1 MSAVL
6 LAAAVIITSVA
17 LANRKHTDELNG
29 GSSSSGNEQGG
40 NDGPDEPVITTPE
53 EFGAPLATVNVTNEY
68 GFYYNQTLNNYYE
81 HMGIDMSAE
90 AGAEVFAARTGT
102 IESIYTSDVLVGT
115 QIIIDHG
122 DGIKSVYEYVTA
134 KEGLKAGDKVNKGD
148 VIATV
153 AEANGKEYKDGAHL
167 HFEIFENGKKRRSRQ
182 ISYSGRKVSGVCLSR
197 AAAFRI
203 SERGLQPI
211 VCSISPAYRLRHTV
225 RGAQT
230 SADSR

>member
-1 MSAVL
+1 MKEQNENEKSHTSVRNKKLYMYVALGCAAVL

-53 EFGAPLATVNVTNEY
+53 EFGATLATVNVTNEY

-167 HFEIFENGKKRRSRQ
+167 HFEIFENGKN
-182 ISYSGRKVSGVCLSR
+182 VD
-197 AAAFRI
+197 
-203 SERGLQPI
+203 
-211 VCSISPAYRLRHTV
+211 PAKYLTLEEK
-225 RGAQT
+225 
-230 SADSR
+230 

>member
-1 MSAVL
+1 
-6 LAAAVIITSVA
+6 
-17 LANRKHTDELNG
+17 
-29 GSSSSGNEQGG
+29 
-40 NDGPDEPVITTPE
+40 
-53 EFGAPLATVNVTNEY
+53 
-68 GFYYNQTLNNYYE
+68 
-81 HMGIDMSAE
+81 MGIDMSAE

-167 HFEIFENGKKRRSRQ
+167 HFEIFENGKN
-182 ISYSGRKVSGVCLSR
+182 VD
-197 AAAFRI
+197 
-203 SERGLQPI
+203 
-211 VCSISPAYRLRHTV
+211 PAKYLTLEEK
-225 RGAQT
+225 
-230 SADSR
+230 

>member
-1 MSAVL
+1 MKEQNENGKSHTSVRNKKLYMYVALGCAAVL
-6 LAAAVIITSVA
+6 LAAAV
-17 LANRKHTDELNG
+17 
-29 GSSSSGNEQGG
+29 SGNEQGG

-153 AEANGKEYKDGAHL
+153 AEANGK
-167 HFEIFENGKKRRSRQ
+167 
-182 ISYSGRKVSGVCLSR
+182 
-197 AAAFRI
+197 
-203 SERGLQPI
+203 
-211 VCSISPAYRLRHTV
+211 
-225 RGAQT
+225 
-230 SADSR
+230 

>member
-1 MSAVL
+1 MKEQNENGKSHTSVRNKKLYMYVALGCAAVL

-17 LANRKHTDELNG
+17 LANRKHTDELNV

-40 NDGPDEPVITTPE
+40 NDGPE

-167 HFEIFENGKKRRSRQ
+167 HFEIFENGKN
-182 ISYSGRKVSGVCLSR
+182 VD
-197 AAAFRI
+197 
-203 SERGLQPI
+203 
-211 VCSISPAYRLRHTV
+211 PAKYLTLEEK
-225 RGAQT
+225 
-230 SADSR
+230 